1 MAIYAL
7 YPTRADGISTTL
19 AVDEFDNDTEAL
31 LAAVALLEQHDS
43 AASVVIWEGK
53 RRVLQCIRAERDEGP
68 PSAVRQAARSRA
80 RA

>member
-1 MAIYAL
+1 MPL
-7 YPTRADGISTTL
+7 PNDSPRHRTTQ
-19 AVDEFDNDTEAL
+19 DTLRFAL

-68 PSAVRQAARSRA
+68 PSAVLRAARSRT
-80 RA
+80 RP